1 MDIFQE
7 IYVGNKIILLA
18 LLLMIINNKSDLN
31 IYKLPSD
38 KKSLTT
44 IH

>member
-1 MDIFQE
+1 MIDIFQK
-7 IYVGNKIILLA
+7 IYVRNKIILA
-18 LLLMIINNKSDLN
+18 LLLMIINNLN

>member
-1 MDIFQE
+1 MMDIFQE
-7 IYVGNKIILLA
+7 IYVRNKIILA
-18 LLLMIINNKSDLN
+18 LLLMIINNKNNLN